1 MEHEDYEAAGVA
13 GQADALSAVVRH
25 LKPTFGNLEGAEV
38 ITRFGHPAA
47 AIKVSTDLAIALC
60 TDGVGSKTMIA
71 SALDRYDTIGIDC
84 VAMNVNDMI
93 CLGARPIAM
102 VDYLGVNALDPHRTD
117 ELLRGLA
124 AGAKDAGIAIPGG
137 ELAQL
142 PEIIG
147 SDGSTT
153 GDATAFDLVGACI
166 GTVHPD
172 EMVLGHS
179 IRGGD
184 AVVGIASSGIHSNGL
199 TLARKALLKSAGYSL
214 SDHVDGL
221 GRTLG
226 EELLEPTE
234 IYVRA
239 VEALR
244 SADIQIRGMSHITG
258 DGFANLARL
267 EAEVG
272 YAIGLLPPPPPI
284 FRLIQEAGG
293 IDDPEM
299 FRVFNMGVG
308 FIAIVPAMQD
318 EDAVAA
324 IEARGYSAARIGT
337 VIDEPG
343 IVRIEPLGLTGML
356 ESGESRFTR
365 SVG

>member
-1 MEHEDYEAAGVA
+1 MKQASYEAAGVA
-13 GQADALSAVVRH
+13 GQSDALSAVVRH
-25 LKPTFGNLEGAEV
+25 LQPSFAHLEGAQV
-38 ITRFGHPAA
+38 ITRFGHPAS
-47 AIKVSTDLAIALC
+47 AIKVSADLAIVVC

-93 CLGARPIAM
+93 CLGARPLAM
-102 VDYLGVNALDPHRTD
+102 VDYLGVNALDPRRTD

-124 AGAKDAGIAIPGG
+124 EGAKQAGIAIPGG
-137 ELAQL
+137 EVAQL

-147 SDGSTT
+147 SNGSAP
-153 GDATAFDLVGACI
+153 GDERAFDLVGACV

-172 EMVLGHS
+172 RLILGHAL
-179 IRGGD
+179 RPGD
-184 AVVGIASSGIHSNGL
+184 ALVGIGSSGIHSNGL
-199 TLARKALLKSAGYSL
+199 TLARKVLLGTGGHRL
-214 SDHVDGL
+214 SDKLPSL

-234 IYVRA
+234 IYVGA

-244 SADIQIRGMSHITG
+244 SAAVEVRGMSHITG

-272 YAIGLLPPPPPI
+272 YAIEELPPAPPI
-284 FRLIQEAGG
+284 FSLIQATGR
-293 IDDPEM
+293 INDAEM

-308 FIAIVPAMQD
+308 FVVIVPQESVDPALR
-318 EDAVAA
+318 A
-324 IEARGYSAARIGT
+324 IGSSGYRAWRIGRVT
-337 VIDEPG
+337 EEPG
-343 IVRIEPLGLTGML
+343 VRIEPLGLTGGL
-356 ESGESRFTR
+356 EDGDSRFLR
-365 SVG
+365 RGSA